1 MGSNGKDRTIALHA
15 TSVPTTKLDNYF
27 CTNLREDGW
36 RGSKNHNITN
46 SPYLIRLHYVLLM
59 YSNVLNFSLHF
70 VLLMHMK
77 NISICCLFSGQLMSE
92 TYEKNIT
99 CEISKVM
106 KTQKVET
113 WNDSRNV

>member
-77 NISICCLFSGQLMSE
+77 NISICCLFSGELM
-92 TYEKNIT
+92 N
-99 CEISKVM
+99 EIYQNKWQGPALGARS
-106 KTQKVET
+106 
-113 WNDSRNV
+113 